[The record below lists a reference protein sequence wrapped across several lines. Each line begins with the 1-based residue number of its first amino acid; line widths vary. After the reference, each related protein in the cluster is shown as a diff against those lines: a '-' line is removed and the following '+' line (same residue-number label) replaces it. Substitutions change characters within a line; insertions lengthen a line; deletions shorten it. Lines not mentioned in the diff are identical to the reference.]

1 MAMSERKI
9 LALAWA
15 GLVVGV
21 ILLIYGIV
29 GMVMYFCGIY

>member
-1 MAMSERKI
+1 MSERKI

-15 GLVVGV
+15 GLVVGT
-21 ILLIYGIV
+21 LMLIYGIV